1 MTSRTPEPPALK
13 RGELDRVRD
22 HREFPSA
29 SEAQRNLDAR
39 KADDVR
45 ARTLS
50 SGPADPRYAYLT
62 DSHD

>member
-1 MTSRTPEPPALK
+1 MTIRTPDPAALK

-22 HREFPSA
+22 HRELLSA
-29 SEAQRNLDAR
+29 MARANVDAR

-50 SGPADPRYAYLT
+50 TGPADPATRT
-62 DSHD
+62 